1 MEKEISQGMM
11 LRYFVGLFL
20 LSIFFLGKLMMPFFS
35 IIIMAMVFTGV
46 LSPVHRFF
54 CKKLKPN
61 YSSLLICIF
70 IFFILLVPMVMF
82 GGILTKEAYELYLLG
97 KSVVIGGNLKGAIE
111 NSNILVKIN
120 KFLLNFDMQ
129 ITINDLNKWLS
140 EAGKIVGL
148 FLFNQL
154 SLITSNFLNFIANFF
169 LMLLTMYYL
178 FIEGPKLID
187 FIIDLSPL
195 PKEQDEKL
203 IKKFEDMS
211 GAILIGNGVGGIIQ
225 GVSGG
230 IVFAVFG
237 LTSPFLWGVIM
248 SLLAFLPII
257 GIGVVFL
264 PAAIYLF
271 LIKRTAAGVFF
282 VLFYFFISWSIEY
295 YYKPKLVGERVEMHS
310 LFVFFSIIGGL
321 KMFGILG
328 IIYGPLIFTAF
339 VTLTDIYH
347 LNYQKHIVSDN

>member
-1 MEKEISQGMM
+1 MEKGTSHGLM
-11 LRYFVGLFL
+11 LRYFLALFL
-20 LSIFFLGKLMMPFFS
+20 VSIFFLGKLMMPFFS

-46 LSPVHRFF
+46 FFPFHRFF
-54 CKKLKPN
+54 CRKLEPN

-70 IFFILLVPMVMF
+70 IFFILFVPVIMF

-97 KSVVIGGNLKGAIE
+97 KSAVIAGNLKGGIE
-111 NSNILVKIN
+111 SSNILIKIN
-120 KFLLNFDMQ
+120 KFLLNFNME
-129 ITINDLNKWLS
+129 ITINDLNKWIS

-154 SLITSNFLNFIANFF
+154 SLITSNLLNFVANFF

-178 FIEGPKLID
+178 FIEGSRIID

-195 PKEQDEKL
+195 PREQDEKL
-203 IKKFEDMS
+203 IKKFGDMS

-230 IVFAVFG
+230 IVFALFG

-264 PAAIYLF
+264 PAAVYLF
-271 LIKRTAAGVFF
+271 LIERTAAGIFF
-282 VLFYFFISWSIEY
+282 VLFYFFISWGIEY
-295 YYKPKLVGERVEMHS
+295 YYKPKLVGERVKMHS
-310 LFVFFSIIGGL
+310 LMVFFSIIGGL

-339 VTLTDIYH
+339 ITLTDIYH
-347 LNYQKHIVSDN
+347 LNYQKHIVYDK